1 MDTLKHV
8 RIYRRFLVARV
19 VYFAVLL
26 ALVYVF
32 SGEWQLILFSTNDP
46 LLAGLQ
52 VLNNLIVGVFASSLL
67 AYFLTQSS
75 YVVRLTRDI
84 VAFSNDLQDIGE
96 LYSNG
101 CGADLCMEL
110 GGAHSIEK
118 AEYRE
123 ACFCFKT
130 DKGSDFDMHD
140 AYGEAVRLVSDLN
153 ARIVDASGWQRAFMT
168 AFEGEGEAYEAVFD
182 RISRGSSLG
191 DADVRQLLGE
201 ASKRKDEGCVAI
213 EKRDMAMEEARHIA
227 CEILALSNEVRG
239 HAEYPAG
246 FPFFLRARKGR

>member
-8 RIYRRFLVARV
+8 RIYRRFLVACV

-118 AEYRE
+118 ASTGRR
-123 ACFCFKT
+123 ASASKPTKAAISTCTTRTAKRF
-130 DKGSDFDMHD
+130 GSS
-140 AYGEAVRLVSDLN
+140 ATS
-153 ARIVDASGWQRAFMT
+153 T
-168 AFEGEGEAYEAVFD
+168 
-182 RISRGSSLG
+182 RGSWTRAG
-191 DADVRQLLGE
+191 G
-201 ASKRKDEGCVAI
+201 
-213 EKRDMAMEEARHIA
+213 
-227 CEILALSNEVRG
+227 RG
-239 HAEYPAG
+239 PS
-246 FPFFLRARKGR
+246 

>member
-8 RIYRRFLVARV
+8 RIYRRFLVACV

-140 AYGEAVRLVSDLN
+140 AYGEVVRLVSDLN
-153 ARIVDASGWQRAFMT
+153 ARIVARA
-168 AFEGEGEAYEAVFD
+168 GG
-182 RISRGSSLG
+182 RGPS
-191 DADVRQLLGE
+191 
-201 ASKRKDEGCVAI
+201 
-213 EKRDMAMEEARHIA
+213 
-227 CEILALSNEVRG
+227 
-239 HAEYPAG
+239 
-246 FPFFLRARKGR
+246 

>member
-8 RIYRRFLVARV
+8 RIYRRFLVACV

-52 VLNNLIVGVFASSLL
+52 VLNNLIVGVFAS
-67 AYFLTQSS
+67 
-75 YVVRLTRDI
+75 
-84 VAFSNDLQDIGE
+84 SNDLQDIGE

-191 DADVRQLLGE
+191 
-201 ASKRKDEGCVAI
+201 VAI

>member
-1 MDTLKHV
+1 MRCLL
-8 RIYRRFLVARV
+8 RCPARARV
-19 VYFAVLL
+19 
-26 ALVYVF
+26 VF

-140 AYGEAVRLVSDLN
+140 AYGEAVRLVSDLEREDRGRERV
-153 ARIVDASGWQRAFMT
+153 A
-168 AFEGEGEAYEAVFD
+168 EGLHDGV
-182 RISRGSSLG
+182 RRRG
-191 DADVRQLLGE
+191 
-201 ASKRKDEGCVAI
+201 
-213 EKRDMAMEEARHIA
+213 
-227 CEILALSNEVRG
+227 RG
-239 HAEYPAG
+239 
-246 FPFFLRARKGR
+246 L